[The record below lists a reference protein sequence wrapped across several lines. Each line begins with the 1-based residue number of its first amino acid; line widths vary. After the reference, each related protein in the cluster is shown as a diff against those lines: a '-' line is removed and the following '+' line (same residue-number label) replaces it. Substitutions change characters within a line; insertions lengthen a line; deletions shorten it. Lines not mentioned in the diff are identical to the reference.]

1 MRLHAFVFC
10 DCYEQ
15 DRLKRRPHNPEII
28 VVLPNG
34 DLGYYRATPEQ
45 HAAIVAW
52 RSNACRHPEG
62 VITGGQLGYR
72 LAREVLRRAMSPH
85 SCAFPIFIR
94 KVLGCKPHTRNS
106 HLTIKQVEKLQAELA
121 RLKNF
126 HLADRKLD
134 RELRCYYGQM
144 RQLVRAALKFHKP
157 IAM

>member
-15 DRLKRRPHNPEII
+15 DRLKHQPPNREII
-28 VVLPNG
+28 AVLPNG
-34 DLGYYRATPEQ
+34 DLGYYRAMPKQ
-45 HAAIVAW
+45 HAAFVAW
-52 RSNACRHPEG
+52 RSHACRHPEG

-72 LAREVLRRAMSPH
+72 LPREVLRRAMSPH
-85 SCAFPIFIR
+85 RRAFPLFIR

-106 HLTIKQVEKLQAELA
+106 HFTLKQVEKLQVELA

-126 HLADRKLD
+126 RLADRKLE

-144 RQLVRAALKFHKP
+144 KQLVRAALKFHKP